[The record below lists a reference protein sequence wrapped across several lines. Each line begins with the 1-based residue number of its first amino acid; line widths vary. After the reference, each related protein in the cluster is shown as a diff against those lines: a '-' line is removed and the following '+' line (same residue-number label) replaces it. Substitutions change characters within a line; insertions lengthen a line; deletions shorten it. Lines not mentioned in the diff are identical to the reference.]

1 MDIGNLEWM
10 NTGIRYIIT
19 ILLACCSF
27 AANAQNITGC
37 WRGFLPGEYL
47 EINIQQQGNELCGY
61 TYDYEINSPPDH
73 CKANFTGRYDP
84 DKKIWYL
91 SGTDFLEN
99 SGTHVLMRIIL
110 WKDPDDKDQL
120 LGKLTLQTR
129 GLLSLFGAG
138 ADELV
143 LTKVSK
149 TPRNTPGRS
158 FPCFPDP
165 PVTKNNKNAPVKKED
180 KKPVA
185 SAPKPVNPAPEKPVV
200 IDTAK
205 KRVTP
210 VKPVE
215 VPKAPSQLEKMM
227 TSRRQN
233 TQSRI
238 AIDVDELNLKVYDNG
253 TVDNDTVSIFYNGRL
268 LLSHQRLSEKPIELK
283 IKLDPS
289 ATQHE
294 ITMFAEN
301 LGSIPPNTA
310 LIVVMAGNKRYE
322 LRSTASLEENAVLIF
337 DYVPK

>member
-1 MDIGNLEWM
+1 M
-10 NTGIRYIIT
+10 NTLVKN
-19 ILLACCSF
+19 ILLVLTAFLST
-27 AANAQNITGC
+27 AATAQNITGS
-37 WRGFLPGEYL
+37 WKGFLPGEYL
-47 EINIQQQGNELCGY
+47 EINIQQKGNELCGY
-61 TYDYEINSPPDH
+61 TYDYEINSPADH
-73 CKANFTGRYDP
+73 CKANFMGRYDP

-91 SGTDFLEN
+91 SGTSFLEN

-110 WKDPDDKDQL
+110 WRDPDDKDQL
-120 LGKLTLQTR
+120 LGKLTLQSR

-138 ADELV
+138 ADDLL
-143 LTKVSK
+143 LTKSSR
-149 TPRNTPGRS
+149 TPKNTPGLS
-158 FPCFPDP
+158 FPCFPEP
-165 PVTKNNKNAPVKKED
+165 QKTKVNKKTPQKQEDKKAAPVK
-180 KKPVA
+180 PITT
-185 SAPKPVNPAPEKPVV
+185 APKPVNPETPKPVAK
-200 IDTAK
+200 DTVK
-205 KRVTP
+205 KVVVTP
-210 VKPVE
+210 KQVE
-215 VPKAPSQLEKMM
+215 MPKAPSQLEKLM
-227 TSRRQN
+227 TSRKQN

-289 ATQHE
+289 TTQHA

-322 LRSTASLEENAVLIF
+322 LRSTASLEENAVLVF